1 VNYTT
6 LDYYY
11 VTFLVLTILTLL
23 IKFNRNELNELFTL
37 KNTIM
42 KGNEKLIT
50 VLNSL
55 LADELTAINQYMV
68 HSEMCENWGYGK
80 LHAAIRKQAMD
91 EMFHA
96 EWLIERIIFLDG
108 APTVSVLNPMKI
120 GKTVLEMI
128 KNDNGDELK
137 AVNAYNAAI
146 KLGREV
152 DDQGSVDLLTK
163 ILKMEEGHV
172 DWAEKQR
179 AQVDQMGLENYL
191 ESQIGDPKN

>member
-1 VNYTT
+1 MNYTT

-108 APTVSVLNPMKI
+108 APTVSILNPMKI